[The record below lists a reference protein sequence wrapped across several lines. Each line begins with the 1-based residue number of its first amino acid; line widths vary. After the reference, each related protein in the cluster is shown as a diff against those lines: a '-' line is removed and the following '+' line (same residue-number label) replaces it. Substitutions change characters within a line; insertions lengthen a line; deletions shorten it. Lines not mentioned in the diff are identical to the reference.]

1 MSIRLAL
8 FLILF
13 FSLFFE
19 STIVTFPLVLIFSVL
34 LYILYPDYKTI
45 ILGFLCG
52 VILDI
57 IKVSQVGA
65 TSTIILL
72 SFLTLS
78 LIKKGFEIK
87 DYKTI
92 ILFLFASSFIYS
104 KYFSYTDN
112 LITYSLIFA
121 GAGIFIFYLRKK
133 LLW

>member
-1 MSIRLAL
+1 MNIRLAL
-8 FLILF
+8 SLILF

-19 STIVTFPLVLIFSVL
+19 STILAFPLVLIFSVL
-34 LYILYPDYKTI
+34 LSILYPDYKTI
-45 ILGFLCG
+45 ILVFLCG

-57 IKVSQVGA
+57 IKVSQVGS

-112 LITYSLIFA
+112 LITYLLIFG
-121 GAGIFIFYLRKK
+121 GAGIFISYFRKK